1 MTLLNYLNNTLK
13 DVFQN
18 NGYETEKVIVKVSDR
33 PDLSH
38 YQCNE
43 AFNIARKLKE
53 NPKEIAEKIANI
65 LKENSIFEDVF
76 VAGPGFINLVIKD
89 SLLVKSIED
98 LYNSN
103 FDSKVENKKKI
114 IIDYGGPNVA
124 KPLHV
129 GHLRSAI
136 IGEGL
141 KRLARELGHEVISD
155 VHLGDFGRPSGLVI
169 SEIKSRQP
177 DLVYFDENY
186 NGDYPKNS
194 PITIDELNEI
204 YPIASTK
211 AKENEELMQEARD
224 ITAKIQDESL
234 KGHRGYHALWEKIVE
249 ESKNDLKKSYD
260 RLQVSFDLWRGE
272 STCFKSIPKLFI
284 LLESKNLIKS
294 SEGAT
299 IMEVKEE
306 SDKKELPPLILKT
319 QTGSYG
325 YQTTDL
331 ATIYERREEFNPDE
345 IWYVVDARQEM
356 HFIQCFRAARKANI
370 VNSDTKLEFIGFGT
384 MNGKD
389 GKPFK
394 TRDGGVMR
402 LSDLLDIVQDFS
414 LNKLKESKNIDFN
427 EKDLSDIS
435 YKIANATIKYADAL
449 SHRLT
454 DYIFDINKFTD
465 TQGKT
470 GPYILYSTVRIKS
483 LLEKAKE
490 NHINEDKIINPLSSE
505 ERKLMFSITRLNDI
519 LNSSYENK
527 SLTEIVNYL
536 YDLNSL
542 YNSFY
547 NSNKIIGEDNK
558 EQRSSWIRLSK
569 IVYLI
574 NIKLL
579 NILSIE
585 EVEKM

>member
-1 MTLLNYLNNTLK
+1 MTLLNYLNNLVK
-13 DVFQN
+13 DVFEN
-18 NGYETEKVIVKVSDR
+18 NGYETERMIVKFSDR

-53 NPKEIAEKIANI
+53 NPKSIAEKITEI
-65 LKENSIFEDVF
+65 LKKEEIFEDVF
-76 VAGPGFINLVIKD
+76 VAGPGFINFVIKD
-89 SLLVKSIED
+89 SLIVKNLEE
-98 LYNSN
+98 LYESN

-114 IIDYGGPNVA
+114 IIDYGGANVA

-141 KRLARELGHEVISD
+141 KRLARELGHEVIGD
-155 VHLGDFGRPSGLVI
+155 VHLGDFGRPLGLVI
-169 SEIKSRQP
+169 SEIKRRKP

-186 NGDYPKNS
+186 TKEYPKES
-194 PITIDELNEI
+194 PVTIDELNEI
-204 YPIASTK
+204 YPIASQK
-211 AKENEELMQEARD
+211 AKENETFMQEARE
-224 ITAKIQDESL
+224 ITAAIQDENL
-234 KGHRGYHALWEKIVE
+234 KGHRGYHALWECIVE
-249 ESKNDLKKSYD
+249 ESKKDLKKSYD
-260 RLQVSFDLWRGE
+260 GLGVSFELWRGE
-272 STCFKSIPKLFI
+272 STCFKSIPKLLSI
-284 LLESKNLIKS
+284 LNDKKLLRL

-299 IMEVKEE
+299 IMDIAEE
-306 SDKKELPPLILKT
+306 TDKKELPPLILKT
-319 QTGSYG
+319 QNGSFG

-331 ATIYERREEFNPDE
+331 ATIYERMEEFNPDE
-345 IWYVVDARQEM
+345 IWYVVDARQDM
-356 HFIQCFRAARKANI
+356 HFVQCFRGARKANL
-370 VNSDTKLEFIGFGT
+370 VKSDTKLEFIGFGT

-402 LSDLLDIVQDFS
+402 LSDLLDLVKEYSI
-414 LNKLKESKNIDFN
+414 NKLKESNSQEFTEEELN
-427 EKDLSDIS
+427 VTSEKL
-435 YKIANATIKYADAL
+435 ANATIKYADAL
-449 SHRLT
+449 SNRLT
-454 DYIFDINKFTD
+454 DYIFDITKFTD

-490 NHINEDKIINPLSSE
+490 NNLEEAKLLNPVSE
-505 ERKLMFSITRLNDI
+505 EEKKLMLVITKLNDMLI
-519 LNSSYENK
+519 TSYENK
-527 SLTEIVNYL
+527 ALTEIVNYL

-547 NSNKIIGEDNK
+547 NSNKIIGDDNK

-569 IVYLI
+569 MVYLI
-574 NIKLL
+574 NLKLL
-579 NILSIE
+579 NILAIE

>member
-155 VHLGDFGRPSGLVI
+155 VHLGDFGRPLGLVI

-249 ESKNDLKKSYD
+249 ESKTDLKKSYD

-284 LLESKNLIKS
+284 LLESKNLLKS

-331 ATIYERREEFNPDE
+331 ATIYERMEEFNPDE

>member
-1 MTLLNYLNNTLK
+1 MTLLNYLNNLVK

-18 NGYETEKVIVKVSDR
+18 NGYETEKMIVKVSDR

-53 NPKEIAEKIANI
+53 NPKVIAEKITSI
-65 LKENSIFEDVF
+65 LKENEIFSDVF
-76 VAGPGFINLVIKD
+76 VAGPGFINFIIKD
-89 SLLVKSIED
+89 SLLIKNIEE
-98 LYNSN
+98 LYNSKL
-103 FDSKVENKKKI
+103 DSKVENKKKI
-114 IIDYGGPNVA
+114 IIDYGGANVA

-141 KRLARELGHEVISD
+141 KRLAKELGHEVIGD
-155 VHLGDFGRPSGLVI
+155 VHLGDFGRPLGLVI
-169 SEIKSRQP
+169 SEIKRRKP

-186 NGDYPKNS
+186 DKDYPENS
-194 PITIDELNEI
+194 PVTIDELNEI
-204 YPIASTK
+204 YPVASQK
-211 AKENEELMQEARD
+211 AKENEDYMQEARE
-224 ITAKIQDESL
+224 ITAAIQDEKL
-234 KGHRGYHALWEKIVE
+234 KGHRGYYALWERIVN
-249 ESKNDLKKSYD
+249 ESKKDLNKSYD
-260 RLQVSFDLWRGE
+260 ALGVSFELWRGE
-272 STCFKSIPKLFI
+272 STCFKSIPKLLEI
-284 LLESKNLIKS
+284 LQKQNLIKV

-299 IMEVKEE
+299 IMDVREE

-319 QTGSYG
+319 QSGSFG

-331 ATIYERREEFNPDE
+331 ATIYERMEEFNPDE

-370 VNSDTKLEFIGFGT
+370 INQDTKLEFIGFGT

-402 LSDLLDIVQDFS
+402 LSDLLEIVEEFS
-414 LNKLKESKNIDFN
+414 LKKLKENN
-427 EKDLSDIS
+427 EQNFSEEELKDIAF
-435 YKIANATIKYADAL
+435 KIANATIKYADAL
-449 SHRLT
+449 SNRLT

-490 NHINEDKIINPLSSE
+490 NSLEEGRILNPSSEE
-505 ERKLMFSITRLNDI
+505 ERKLMFTITRMNDI
-519 LNSSYENK
+519 LLSAYENK

-547 NSNKIIGEDNK
+547 NSTKIIGEDNK
-558 EQRSSWIRLSK
+558 EQRSSWIRLSRL
-569 IVYLI
+569 VYLM

-579 NILSIE
+579 NILSIK

>member
-155 VHLGDFGRPSGLVI
+155 VHLGDFGRPLGLVI

>member
-1 MTLLNYLNNTLK
+1 MTLLNYLNNILK

-43 AFNIARKLKE
+43 AFNIAKKLKE

-76 VAGPGFINLVIKD
+76 VAGPGFINLVVKD

-103 FDSKVENKKKI
+103 FDSKLENKKKI

-155 VHLGDFGRPSGLVI
+155 VHLGDFGRPLGLVI

-272 STCFKSIPKLFI
+272 STCFKSIPKLFT
-284 LLESKNLIKS
+284 LLESKNLLKS

-331 ATIYERREEFNPDE
+331 ATIYERMEEFNSNE